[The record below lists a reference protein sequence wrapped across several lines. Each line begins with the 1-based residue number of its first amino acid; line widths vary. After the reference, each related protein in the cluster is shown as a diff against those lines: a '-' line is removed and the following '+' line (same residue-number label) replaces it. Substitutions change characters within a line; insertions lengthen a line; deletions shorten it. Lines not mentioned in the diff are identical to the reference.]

1 MNNRSILILDDTKE
15 LAAFYTQLLE
25 EKGFMVTPCHTGQ
38 ELLDNLENASFTP
51 SLLLMDIKLPDMDG
65 LEILEHL
72 KSSGFDAP
80 VIIMTGHGS
89 IKTAVDAMQ
98 RGACDFL
105 LKPFSPEK
113 LYESV
118 DRALSIAAGFS
129 TKGGI
134 KPPPV
139 ENLIDPYALPAL
151 PPLTAAGFIGFSPQ
165 MRGVYKIIEAAAKS
179 SATVFITGE
188 TGTGKD
194 ICAQSIH
201 RLSARNNKPFIAIN
215 CAAIPRDLLESELFG
230 HTKGAFTGALFD
242 REGAVTLAEG
252 GTLFLDEI
260 AEMAADMQT
269 KLLRFLQTLTYTKV
283 GSGKSRAA
291 NVRIVCATNRDPMI
305 EIREGR
311 LREDLYYRLHVI
323 PIHMPPLRERPNDVV
338 DLADYFLKLYARE
351 EKKNFIKFSHEA
363 EAQLLRMPWSGNVR
377 ELQNIIRGIVVLNEG
392 SVVTLPMIPTQKI
405 RENSDADSSGPFAKD
420 EETAMN
426 FISGPIKPLWK
437 IEKAAIERAIERCAG
452 NIPKAAAMLEVSPST
467 LYRKKTEWDRMGTDN
482 SA

>member
-25 EKGFMVTPCHTGQ
+25 ERGFVVTPYHTGQ
-38 ELLDNLENASFTP
+38 ALLQNISSASFSP
-51 SLLLMDIKLPDMDG
+51 DLLLMDLKLPDMDG

-72 KSSGFDAP
+72 KNSGFDAP

-118 DRALSIAAGFS
+118 DRALSLAAGFS
-129 TKGGI
+129 TKGDLQS
-134 KPPPV
+134 PTAETDDSYV
-139 ENLIDPYALPAL
+139 LPSL
-151 PPLTAAGFIGFSPQ
+151 PPLRAAGFIGYSPQ
-165 MRGVYKIIEAAAKS
+165 MRAIYKIIEAAAKS
-179 SATVFITGE
+179 SASVFITGE

-201 RLSARNNKPFIAIN
+201 RLSPRNNKPFIAIN

-230 HTKGAFTGALFD
+230 HAKGAFTSAMAD
-242 REGAVTLAEG
+242 REGAVALAEG

-260 AEMAADMQT
+260 AEMAPDMQT
-269 KLLRFLQTLTYTKV
+269 KLLRFLQTLTYTKI
-283 GSGKSRAA
+283 GCGKVRAA
-291 NVRIVCATNRDPMI
+291 NVRIVCATNRDPLT

-323 PIHMPPLRERPNDVV
+323 PIHMPPLRERPNDII
-338 DLADYFLKLYARE
+338 DLADYFLKSYARE
-351 EKKNFIKFSHEA
+351 ERKSFFRFSHEA

-392 SVVTLPMIPTQKI
+392 TTVTLPMLPSHKIPQA
-405 RENSDADSSGPFAKD
+405 RNSEGAERLD
-420 EETAMN
+420 ESDTDDMLQGR
-426 FISGPIKPLWK
+426 IPPLWK
-437 IEKAAIERAIERCAG
+437 IEKAAIERAIKRCAG

-467 LYRKKTEWDRMGTDN
+467 LYRKKIEWDRALPDGA
-482 SA
+482 S